1 MNSSLSLKNV
11 NQIFGTGTARVHVL
25 HDVDF
30 EAKPGTLSLIMGPSG
45 SGKSTFLTIAGGL
58 LTPTSGTVTVAGQ
71 PYNDRAKKQRDALR
85 LDAIGFVLQAYHLL
99 PYLTVADQFKL
110 VDKVKSKGNLTA
122 DQLDDLLESLGIKS
136 LLHKYPTELSGG
148 QQQRVAIARALYPD
162 PEIILADE
170 PTAALDGARVQV
182 VANLFRDLAV
192 KHHKAVVIVTHDARL
207 IEAADHVYEMQDGRL
222 SRQQVPAAQH

>member
-11 NQIFGTGTARVHVL
+11 NLIFGTGTARVHVL